1 MFQAEHCILVKFL
14 SEYFSEGPNDLK
26 TSEQSDLDEITSK
39 VDRTPVLSQEG
50 IKNYEC
56 PHSDYLDI
64 PDWVKKRTPE
74 ELKKDISEYAKK
86 EFVDQDLDIPYFVH
100 ELFLFDKEKT
110 ELCRSPF
117 EFVSKLELAEALARR
132 EIRKAE
138 KEQLKKLNSIRA

>member
-14 SEYFSEGPNDLK
+14 SEFFSEGPNDLK
-26 TSEQSDLDEITSK
+26 TSVQSDLDEITSK

-110 ELCRSPF
+110 ELCRSPI
-117 EFVSKLELAEALARR
+117 EFVSKLELAQALAQR
-132 EIRKAE
+132 EIKKE
-138 KEQLKKLNSIRA
+138 KKRNSKN